1 MVFIASAA
9 AWPYA
14 CESCPVG
21 INHRAVIEE
30 QATVVEASASTV
42 WVEAVRRSTCGSCSA
57 SAGCGTSLLDR
68 FLGRR
73 PLRLEVDNSLAVAI
87 GDRVI
92 VGVPEGAMLRA
103 AAAAYL
109 SPLAGLLLGAL
120 CGRHLPALWS
130 GPAGPE
136 WLSLLGGAVGFWLAL
151 RWTARYSRALARDTR
166 FRPILLRREAAASV
180 SVSFG

>member
-1 MVFIASAA
+1 MPSRNPSRGA
-9 AWPYA
+9 
-14 CESCPVG
+14 
-21 INHRAVIEE
+21 NRAVIEE

-42 WVEAVRRSTCGSCSA
+42 WVEAVRRSTCGSCNA

-73 PLRLEVDNSLAVAI
+73 PLRLEIDNSLAVAI

-92 VGVPEGAMLRA
+92 VGVPEAAMLRA

-120 CGRHLPALWS
+120 CGRHLPSLWS
-130 GPAGPE
+130 GSTGPAGPE

-151 RWTARYSRALARDTR
+151 RWTARYSRALARDAR
-166 FRPILLRREAAASV
+166 FRPRLLRREPPVAISV
-180 SVSFG
+180 PFG